1 MPDASA
7 VVWDVGRVLVRW
19 DLRCLF
25 GKLIEDPQE
34 LEWFV
39 ANVVTEEWHFQ
50 HDRGRP
56 IDDMIAERQ
65 REFPAYADT
74 IAAYRPRFNETI
86 PGPVAGTHEIVAE
99 LADASVP
106 QYALTNFGSEFWDG
120 FAPTQPVFRHMR
132 DIVVSGK
139 ERCVKPDA
147 AIYAIAEDRF
157 GLPPGQLFFIDDKAE
172 NIAAAT
178 ARGWQGHVFH
188 NAPALRAELVELGLL
203 PPG

>member
-1 MPDASA
+1 MSDALA

-86 PGPVAGTHEIVAE
+86 PGPVAGTHEIVAD
-99 LADASVP
+99 LADAGVP
-106 QYALTNFGSEFWDG
+106 QFALTNFGSEFWDG

-139 ERCVKPDA
+139 EGCVKPDA

>member
-1 MPDASA
+1 MSDALA

-39 ANVVTEEWHFQ
+39 TNIVTEEWHFQ
-50 HDRGRP
+50 HDQGRP
-56 IDDMIAERQ
+56 IADMIAERQ
-65 REFPAYADT
+65 REFPDYADI

-86 PGPVAGTHEIVAE
+86 PGPVPGTHELVEE
-99 LADASVP
+99 LAGAGVT

-120 FAPTQPVFRHMR
+120 FAPTQPVFRYMR

-139 ERCVKPDA
+139 EGCVKPDP
-147 AIYAIAEDRF
+147 AIYAIAEARF
-157 GLPPGQLFFIDDKAE
+157 AQGRSKLFFIDDRAD
-172 NIAAAT
+172 NIAAARR
-178 ARGWQGHVFH
+178 RGWQGHVFH
-188 NAPALRAELVELGLL
+188 SAPALRAELAELGLL
-203 PPG
+203 PPA